1 MSTENGK
8 EKEIK
13 KEEQPDLQN
22 SPDVTTLSDEGDGEG
37 DGEDSGPNPGTPP
50 PKPPIPPHNP

>member
-1 MSTENGK
+1 MSN
-8 EKEIK
+8 EKKHPET
-13 KEEQPDLQN
+13 EEQPNGLQT
-22 SPDVTTLSDEGDGEG
+22 PPEVTTFAGEGDGEG